1 MSRKVKQAEF
11 QPSGEVKRIIPLGD
25 NNWAYLV
32 NHEGKTMHF
41 NRLDPLFVQECIK
54 TNEKMSGKV
63 VRDLDALG
71 WTDVVEKMGALE
83 DGNINES

>member
-1 MSRKVKQAEF
+1 VARKVKQAEY
-11 QPSGEVKRIIPLGD
+11 QPSGEVKRVIPLGD

-41 NRLDPLFVQECIK
+41 NRLDALFIEECIK
-54 TNEKMSGKV
+54 TDEKMSGKV

-71 WTDVVEKMGALE
+71 WTDVIEKMNSSAA
-83 DGNINES
+83 NNEI